1 MRNTLGPYLIT
12 LHTSKDEEDNY
23 MCDLHVYLHVF
34 NSPWA
39 ILWIYVKYTCTLHIK
54 LLLPGS
60 VFRIINYFV

>member
-1 MRNTLGPYLIT
+1 
-12 LHTSKDEEDNY
+12 

-54 LLLPGS
+54 LLLPYYIMNENLITLYINS
-60 VFRIINYFV
+60 VIYVIIDPLVHTCIR